1 MQQTPLSAA
10 PPFDAPTRRGA
21 SVARSGQTRQA
32 LLDAAERLFAE
43 RGVNWVSMREIVR
56 ESQQHNTSAALYHF
70 GSREALIVAVVER
83 RQAIINALRHQRLDE
98 LEATGQEHDLR
109 KVMAAAIEPLAE
121 CVRDTDW
128 GARYAQI
135 YSELSQRPADSP
147 EVQWNTAHMSS
158 MVRFEALVRRCLP
171 ELPPSVLQRRLR
183 MLRNHT
189 TYALSGWVRFNGP
202 VTPSNSVRFRREVE
216 ALIDFMT
223 AGVGAEHHSRPSQ
236 LSQP

>member
-1 MQQTPLSAA
+1 MQQTALPPPPDAA
-10 PPFDAPTRRGA
+10 ATARRGIG
-21 SVARSGQTRQA
+21 VARSGQTRQA

-83 RQAIINALRHQRLDE
+83 RQAIINALRHQHIDQ
-98 LEATGQEHDLR
+98 LEASGQHNDLR
-109 KVMAAAIEPLAE
+109 KVMSVAIEPLAE
-121 CVRDTDW
+121 CVRATDW

-147 EVQWNTAHMSS
+147 EVQWNPAHMSA
-158 MVRFEALVRRCLP
+158 MHRFEALLQQCLP
-171 ELPPSVLQRRLR
+171 TLPPSVLQRRLR

-202 VTPSNSVRFRREVE
+202 VTASNSVRFRREVE

-223 AGVGAEHHSRPSQ
+223 AGVGAEIHPRPP
-236 LSQP
+236 QP

>member
-1 MQQTPLSAA
+1 MQQTALPPPPSAA
-10 PPFDAPTRRGA
+10 ATARRGVG
-21 SVARSGQTRQA
+21 VARSGQTRQA

-83 RQAIINALRHQRLDE
+83 RQAIVNAMRHQRIDE
-98 LEATGQEHDLR
+98 LEASGQGHDLR

-121 CVRDTDW
+121 CVRTTDW

-147 EVQWNTAHMSS
+147 EVQWHTGHLSS
-158 MVRFEALVRRCLP
+158 MLRFETLVQRCLP
-171 ELPPSVLQRRLR
+171 DLPPSVLQRRLR

-202 VTPSNSVRFRREVE
+202 VTASNSVRFRREVE

-223 AGVGAEHHSRPSQ
+223 AGVGAEHHPRPPQ
-236 LSQP
+236 A